1 MFRNI
6 LMILMVGIIGM
17 SLGGCGMEKQVVND
31 LKVEVFQAE
40 VATVNSYFVHN
51 EEEGILIDLLRSS
64 EEAKELVKFVK
75 SFDVKLS
82 RIVVTHGHPDHYI
95 GLDVLTEAFPETPV
109 YVYDQSVKNDI
120 IGFSTW
126 MESVGWLDNEPALKV
141 KSAENKDGFD
151 YENIIQVE
159 TEKSFTFAKG
169 NVIEFNTDYK
179 ATEAESLTTMY
190 LPKEDVLLASDFAYK
205 GVHAWMGA
213 GVSLEHV
220 ENWKEQLKVFEEK
233 YKTSTVYPGHG
244 DKGDASIFS
253 NLYDYIT
260 EFQEEVKNAESSDE
274 VVQKMI
280 ARYPDYAQED
290 FLLVYSAQ
298 NIFDLTNK

>member
-1 MFRNI
+1 MFRSV
-6 LMILMVGIIGM
+6 LMVLMVGIIGM

-75 SFDVKLS
+75 GFDVKLS

-190 LPKEDVLLASDFAYK
+190 
-205 GVHAWMGA
+205 
-213 GVSLEHV
+213 
-220 ENWKEQLKVFEEK
+220 
-233 YKTSTVYPGHG
+233 
-244 DKGDASIFS
+244 
-253 NLYDYIT
+253 
-260 EFQEEVKNAESSDE
+260 
-274 VVQKMI
+274 
-280 ARYPDYAQED
+280 
-290 FLLVYSAQ
+290 
-298 NIFDLTNK
+298 